1 MERRPSTV
9 PGSWASNAGVR
20 RAMLANRRADTKPEI
35 ALRRV
40 LHARGLRFRKDHQL
54 ALADRRVRPDV
65 VFTRAK
71 VAVFLDGCFWHRCP
85 EHATTPATNTDYWI
99 AKFERNVERDR
110 AVDRSLTAEGWTV
123 VRVWEHEDSGD
134 AADRVAIALGRA
146 P

>member
-1 MERRPSTV
+1 MRQPPKAEG
-9 PGSWASNAGVR
+9 GSWAANAGVR
-20 RAMLANRRADTKPEI
+20 RSMLANRRTDTKPEI
-35 ALRRV
+35 ALRSA
-40 LHARGLRFRKDHQL
+40 LHVRGLRFRKDHQL

-110 AVDRSLTAEGWTV
+110 AVDRSLAADGWTV
-123 VRVWEHEDSGD
+123 IRVWEHEDAAD
-134 AADRVAIALGRA
+134 AAERVAIVLGRA